1 MLRRHSF
8 RTDDENDIFHPP
20 NSTDMDTRKPAP
32 AFLSASPNFHHKGL
46 SPNLFDAPVVGPHEV
61 APSLRSGDAVI
72 PSCSCHRRQ
81 LVMVALQSAAP
92 LLHLKLAHQTPRG
105 GGRKRWIED
114 LAPAGPRSFSSVMNA
129 QFNRIDNEERE
140 REERRRKEE
149 RKMYPSHRRQNATPP
164 TEYIFCCPTAIIFF
178 PGFRRAGDPPLAG
191 GRRAA
196 PPVIESAGQLRRRSV
211 SAE

>member
-1 MLRRHSF
+1 MLHRHSF

-46 SPNLFDAPVVGPHEV
+46 TPNFFDAPVVGPHEV

-72 PSCSCHRRQ
+72 PSCSCRRRQ

-164 TEYIFCCPTAIIFF
+164 TEYIFLLSNSDHLLPWLS
-178 PGFRRAGDPPLAG
+178 PRRRSSSRWRPP
-191 GRRAA
+191 RRAA
-196 PPVIESAGQLRRRSV
+196 GD
-211 SAE
+211 

>member
-1 MLRRHSF
+1 MLHRHSF

-46 SPNLFDAPVVGPHEV
+46 SPHFFDAPVVGPHEV

-72 PSCSCHRRQ
+72 PSCSCRRRQ

-114 LAPAGPRSFSSVMNA
+114 LAPAGPRSFPCVMNA

-140 REERRRKEE
+140 RGREERRGKCIHHITDKTR
-149 RKMYPSHRRQNATPP
+149 RHRRSTF
-164 TEYIFCCPTAIIFF
+164 FCCPTAIIFF

>member
-140 REERRRKEE
+140 RGREEKKRGEE
-149 RKMYPSHRRQNATPP
+149 NVSITSPTKRDATDGVHFLLSNSDHLLPWLSP
-164 TEYIFCCPTAIIFF
+164 
-178 PGFRRAGDPPLAG
+178 
-191 GRRAA
+191 
-196 PPVIESAGQLRRRSV
+196 RRRS
-211 SAE
+211 SSRWRPPPRRR